1 MPFFNVTATSSG
13 KLCSLKGNR
22 LLPKPRLTI
31 IVVAPWYTA
40 LPCTLGKHPGQRI
53 QPTDAGQTEL
63 AAVRMP
69 AKHQIYARLRICSKA
84 LWMMRQ
90 KDPKALL
97 TFQQPAERWEQNLL
111 PISPLSAG
119 CTFHRIRLPI
129 GLIHCPV

>member
-31 IVVAPWYTA
+31 IVVASMVYSPAVYFREN
-40 LPCTLGKHPGQRI
+40 TLARRI

-111 PISPLSAG
+111 PISPA
-119 CTFHRIRLPI
+119 FRRLARFI
-129 GLIHCPV
+129 GYACQ

>member
-1 MPFFNVTATSSG
+1 MQPQG
-13 KLCSLKGNR
+13 KQAVAQAAANNHRRR
-22 LLPKPRLTI
+22 LHGI
-31 IVVAPWYTA
+31 Q
-40 LPCTLGKHPGQRI
+40 PCRVLWENTLARRI

-90 KDPKALL
+90 KDPKVLL

-111 PISPLSAG
+111 PISPA
-119 CTFHRIRLPI
+119 FRRLARFI
-129 GLIHCPV
+129 GYACQ